1 MDLLKNLG
9 KYDSKKPSIYQS
21 NYSKEGYSKDIPKI
35 TPSSSSQIDIPARE
49 GVKTWA
55 ETITQPVQLQKQV
68 ERGENSEEKYS
79 EQPSSRLR
87 ACHSENNRKGTEIEE
102 TADKERERERETDFL
117 LLLLLRR
124 RVRRSAREE
133 ESSPLRRR
141 EDSRREENLIAN
153 TFHSP
158 ANFKPISSVYCQS
171 QRGRN
176 SWLSAGKRNTS
187 RDSFHKPSPKTR
199 GILPNLLPRGYLII
213 LGHPSIF

>member
-1 MDLLKNLG
+1 M
-9 KYDSKKPSIYQS
+9 
-21 NYSKEGYSKDIPKI
+21 
-35 TPSSSSQIDIPARE
+35 
-49 GVKTWA
+49 
-55 ETITQPVQLQKQV
+55 QLQKQV

-124 RVRRSAREE
+124 RVRRSARGE

-158 ANFKPISSVYCQS
+158 ANFKPISSVY
-171 QRGRN
+171 
-176 SWLSAGKRNTS
+176 
-187 RDSFHKPSPKTR
+187 
-199 GILPNLLPRGYLII
+199 LLPITKRPKFLAVGRETKYFPRFLSQTFPKNSRHLTKSSPEGLPYYSWAPFHLLRII
-213 LGHPSIF
+213 LSFFLYI